1 MLDAFYYFD
10 TNRSGYL
17 DYREL
22 REALAYAGLDL
33 STEAAKEVVKA
44 IKAEKLKVQAQVQDD
59 QVRVSGKKRDDLQAV
74 MALLKDLGF
83 RRPLQFV
90 DLRD

>member
-1 MLDAFYYFD
+1 MDLKFLEYEKAEPAAGG
-10 TNRSGYL
+10 RARQL
-17 DYREL
+17 VRIQQ
-22 REALAYAGLDL
+22 GLDK
-33 STEAAKEVVKA
+33 EAAKEVVKA

-59 QVRVSGKKRDDLQAV
+59 QVRVTGKKRDDLQSV

-90 DLRD
+90 NLRD